1 MAHTAV
7 DIHSGREGDVV
18 VISGHRVGAHERLGE
33 ILEVLGE
40 ADRPHYR
47 VLWDDGSETVL
58 HPGSDAAIRRS
69 RSGGPTRRST

>member
-1 MAHTAV
+1 MRHTTV

-40 ADRPHYR
+40 AGRPRYR
-47 VLWDDGSETVL
+47 VRWDDGSETVL
-58 HPGSDAAIRRS
+58 HPGSDAAIRRP
-69 RSGGPTRRST
+69 RSGPKRRSA